1 MNTTERVEKKSEMEI
16 LLTRVFYISVFTF
29 LTASSAFVKIPMYPV
44 PITLQTLF
52 VLLAANILGKKDG
65 TISILS
71 YLMVGLSGI
80 PIFAN
85 GGGPSYIFQPSFGYL
100 IGFIPAAYLTGIM
113 VEKINFNNYKEAF
126 ILLLT
131 SNLIGLAIIYIF
143 GLSYLYVCINFLLK
157 NSITINQVIFSG
169 FIIFIPG
176 MIIKLIAASFII
188 IWFKKYGSSGNK
200 FE

>member
-1 MNTTERVEKKSEMEI
+1 MNTTAGTEKKSEMEI
-16 LLTRVFYISVFTF
+16 LLTRVFYISIFTF
-29 LTASSAFVKIPMYPV
+29 MTAASAFIKIPMYPV

-65 TISILS
+65 IISQLL
-71 YLMVGLSGI
+71 YLTVGLSGM

-85 GGGPSYIFQPSFGYL
+85 GGGPNYIFQPSFGYL
-100 IGFIPAAYLTGIM
+100 IGFVPAVYFTGIM
-113 VEKINFNNYKEAF
+113 VEKIDYKNYKEAF

-143 GLSYLYVCINFLLK
+143 GLSYLYICINFLIK
-157 NSITINQVIFSG
+157 NSITIYQVIFSG

-176 MIIKLIAASFII
+176 VIIKLFAASFIT
-188 IWFKKYGSSGNK
+188 IWFKKYKPQNN
-200 FE
+200 

>member
-1 MNTTERVEKKSEMEI
+1 MNTTERAEKKSEMEI

-29 LTASSAFVKIPMYPV
+29 LTAASAFVKIPMYPV

-65 TISILS
+65 TISLLL

-100 IGFIPAAYLTGIM
+100 IGFIPAVYFTGIM
-113 VEKINFNNYKEAF
+113 VEKINYNNYKETF

-157 NSITINQVIFSG
+157 NSITIHQVIFSG

-176 MIIKLIAASFII
+176 MIIKLLT
-188 IWFKKYGSSGNK
+188 
-200 FE
+200 